1 MHRLLKALVLISAV
15 LVSSLIFPT
24 VASASCVTEWSTC
37 RSDATR
43 AYFNDEVGTFRY
55 SLLLDGCD
63 IGYGFCQ
70 V

>member
-1 MHRLLKALVLISAV
+1 MRSLRGLTFALMLLVASI
-15 LVSSLIFPT
+15 VSTTSL
-24 VASASCVTEWSTC
+24 SASCVTEWSQC